1 MELKMKKLTF
11 IVLVSII
18 FSYLTAQEFE
28 INKIDEI
35 AYAQEFADAEDI
47 KIIDN
52 YLYALNMNG
61 LEIYEI
67 YGDGSITK
75 ISMLIIAEPRNML
88 IKDQYCFIGSG
99 GNRSP
104 YIIPDYYIQINKID
118 ISDVYNPIVLD
129 QVEYSELDMYFG
141 IFELGN
147 YMVMKWFDSEAGF
160 YDDFYSIP
168 EMEYIGQIIS
178 DNYYNII
185 NDSLLVRQD
194 GYIIT
199 TVQYNPPNEFEI
211 IGTTNVSA
219 YSDCNEGY
227 RHYKVIN
234 DNILSAVNLRNIT
247 FWDISD
253 VTNWQYLS
261 RYTLPEDIGMLGNKQ
276 YAILGENAV
285 IFDSYLLRL
294 INISDISNPVLVDSI
309 AHNMLG
315 YGQGCDHS
323 ENNLY
328 VGTINDGVQHY
339 SIENNTVEY
348 NDSYYDHI
356 RFFIGDMYDSKII
369 MSTFPLEGYY
379 LFDIMN
385 PLNPID
391 LGEWFF
397 EKRYQLIHKQGG
409 WMVLKDFE
417 ELRIEFYDI
426 IDLENPILRNTL
438 SLNIYDLDM
447 SFPYIDESD
456 PVSIYLYNLQT
467 NIFSKFDISEPGEAI
482 EQFEYLLPSIPEGL
496 TVINSIAY
504 ATLGTSPYNLLILEG
519 LEENEPYIA
528 NEISNF
534 TDNQYVDGH
543 DGYLLTRGNTSDGDI
558 AQVFQLENPLQPE
571 LYFTP
576 QWGNQ
581 IEIHDDLIFA
591 RIEYIVAVY
600 ENRPNCTEPMA
611 IFNGLNY
618 IYNIELMEHAGTNYL
633 ITLEMA
639 NIGLFEY
646 TYVPSSAEDD
656 LQALKLTLSNYP
668 NPFNPE
674 TTIVFNL
681 TTEITENTELT
692 IYNVKGQ
699 KVKSFP
705 INQFTN
711 LPVHQVIWDGMDSN
725 NKPVSSGIYMYQ
737 LKINGKAIA
746 SKKCLLLK

>member
-1 MELKMKKLTF
+1 MKKVVL
-11 IVLVSII
+11 ILLVSII

-28 INKIDEI
+28 INKICEI
-35 AYAQEFADAEDI
+35 AYAQEFKDAEDI
-47 KIIDN
+47 QIIDN

-104 YIIPDYYIQINKID
+104 YIIPDYFIKINKID
-118 ISDVYNPIVLD
+118 ISDVYNPTIID
-129 QVEYSELDMYFG
+129 YVEYPELDMYFG

-147 YMVMKWFDSEAGF
+147 YMIMKWFDAEVGF
-160 YDDFYSIP
+160 YKDFYSIP
-168 EMEYIGQIIS
+168 EMDYIGQIIS
-178 DNYYNII
+178 DNYYNIV
-185 NDSLLVRQD
+185 NDSLLVSQN

-199 TVQYNPPNEFEI
+199 TVRYNPPNEFEI
-211 IGTTNVSA
+211 IGFTDVSA
-219 YSDCNEGY
+219 YSDGNEGY
-227 RHYKVIN
+227 DHYKVIN
-234 DNILSAVNLRNIT
+234 DTILSAVNVRNIT

-261 RYTLPEDIGMLGNKQ
+261 RYTLPENVNMIGNKQ
-276 YAILGENAV
+276 YAIMNENV
-285 IFDSYLLRL
+285 ILFTSVFIRLLD
-294 INISDISNPVLVDSI
+294 ISDISNPVLVDSLEHNII
-309 AHNMLG
+309 AH
-315 YGQGCDHS
+315 GQGCDHF

-328 VGTINDGVQHY
+328 VGTINDGIQHY

-348 NDSYYDHI
+348 NNSYYDHI
-356 RFFIGDMYDSKII
+356 RFFIGDLYDNKII

-379 LFDIMN
+379 LFDIED
-385 PLNPID
+385 PLNPVD

-426 IDLENPILRNTL
+426 ADLENPILRNTL
-438 SLNIYDLDM
+438 SLNIYDLAM

-456 PVSIYLYNLQT
+456 PGSIYLYNLQT
-467 NIFSKFDISEPGEAI
+467 NMFSKFDISEPGEAI

-504 ATLGTSPYNLLILEG
+504 ATVGPSPYDLLILEG

-534 TDNQYVDGH
+534 TGNQYVDGH
-543 DGYLLTRGNTSDGDI
+543 DGYLLTRGNVSNGDI
-558 AQVFQLENPLQPE
+558 AQVFKLDNPSQPE

-576 QWGNQ
+576 QWGNR
-581 IEIHDDLIFA
+581 IEIYDDLIFA

-600 ENRPNCTEPMA
+600 ENIPNCTEPMA
-611 IFNGLNY
+611 IFNGLNTM
-618 IYNIELMEHAGTNYL
+618 YNIELMEYNGVNYL

-656 LQALKLTLSNYP
+656 LQASKLTLSNYP

-674 TTIVFNL
+674 TTISFSVTQNSDFVSLEIFN
-681 TTEITENTELT
+681 I
-692 IYNVKGQ
+692 KGQ
-699 KVKSFP
+699 RVKSFP

-711 LPVHQVIWDGMDSN
+711 SPVHKVIWDGTDFN

-737 LKINGKAIA
+737 LKVNGKAIA